1 MSLRNRLYLVLA
13 VLAVVTVIA
22 NGFSFIMFMGFAD
35 QAGAA
40 LPALRAAA
48 SSSLT
53 WMVLVSAVASVVGL
67 AAFVMLAQ
75 MLLGLIGGEPQAVSD
90 AVKRIAS
97 GDLGAALPLRG
108 GDTTSLCAAISGMQ
122 QSLRHTVEELRTA
135 SLQVEQSVGRIG
147 STADDLQANLGR
159 QSEAVRDTVAT
170 ADGLSSSIGNVTGNV
185 GNVGRQIG
193 VSLERTEAANESLS
207 RMIGE
212 ISTVE
217 AAVSDI
223 ASTATEFIQSTRAI
237 TGMTREVRDIA
248 DQTNLLALNAA
259 IEAAR
264 AGEQG
269 RGFAVVAD
277 EVRKLAEK
285 SAVAA
290 AQIDSVTQ
298 AMGGRSGEV
307 ESAIQRGLTSLGVS
321 QEYLEEVA
329 IALGESNQA
338 VQETT
343 VDTDAIVA
351 AVKLQEQA
359 SDNIVRHIQGVA
371 NASSD
376 SSAALDRTV
385 AEMHTLQQLSE
396 RLRSVATRFN
406 V

>member
-22 NGFSFIMFMGFAD
+22 NGFSFVMFMRFSD
-35 QAGAA
+35 EAGAA

-53 WMVLVSAVASVVGL
+53 WMLVVSAIASVVGL
-67 AAFVMLAQ
+67 AAFVLLAQ

-90 AVKRIAS
+90 AVKRIAN
-97 GDLGAALPLRG
+97 GDLGASLPLRA
-108 GDTTSLCAAISGMQ
+108 GDSTSLCAAISGMQ

-135 SLQVEQSVGRIG
+135 SLQVDQSVGRIG
-147 STADDLQANLGR
+147 ATADDLLANLGR
-159 QSEAVRDTVAT
+159 QSAAVQETVVT
-170 ADGLSSSIGNVTGNV
+170 ADGLTSSIGNVTGNV

-223 ASTATEFIQSTRAI
+223 ASTATEFIQSTQAI
-237 TGMTREVRDIA
+237 TDMTREVRDIA

-307 ESAIQRGLTSLGVS
+307 ESAIQRGLTSLGSS

-343 VDTDAIVA
+343 ADTDAIVA

-359 SDNIVRHIQGVA
+359 SDGIVRHIQGI
-371 NASSD
+371 ASASDD